1 MVINMYLLNCFFI
14 YSILG
19 FLLESTFSLI
29 VSSHFSSGIL
39 YGPWTPV
46 YGFGAIL
53 TIVISRKIFKKMHQ
67 NKFIETLITF
77 IILMIVLTIIEW
89 LGGILIENLFH
100 ETLWNYKKYKYNIG
114 KYISLEMSLIWGII
128 SIFVIYFIKPIV
140 DKLENKIPKFI
151 TIIIT
156 ILFIIDLV
164 TTTVI
169 KLKKRKYS
177 YF

>member
-1 MVINMYLLNCFFI
+1 MVINMYLINCFFI

-19 FLLESTFSLI
+19 FIVEGMFTLI
-29 VSSHFSSGIL
+29 ISGHFSSGIL
-39 YGPWTPV
+39 YGPWTPI

-53 TIVISRKIFKKMHQ
+53 TIIISRKIFKKMHQ

-77 IILMIVLTIIEW
+77 IILMIILTIIEW

-100 ETLWNYKKYKYNIG
+100 ETLWNYKEYKYNIG

-128 SIFVIYFIKPIV
+128 GVFLIYFIKPIV
-140 DKLENKIPKFI
+140 DKLENKTPKFI
-151 TIIIT
+151 TIILIV
-156 ILFIIDLV
+156 LFIIDLF

-169 KLKKRKYS
+169 KLK
-177 YF
+177 

>member
-19 FLLESTFSLI
+19 FIVEGMFTLI
-29 VSSHFSSGIL
+29 ISGHFSSGIL
-39 YGPWTPV
+39 YGPWTPI

-53 TIVISRKIFKKMHQ
+53 TIIISRKIFKKMHQ

-77 IILMIVLTIIEW
+77 IILMIILTIIEW

-100 ETLWNYKKYKYNIG
+100 ETLWNYKDYKYNIG

-128 SIFVIYFIKPIV
+128 SVFVIYFIKPIV
-140 DKLENKIPKFI
+140 DKLENKTPKFI
-151 TIIIT
+151 TIILIV
-156 ILFIIDLV
+156 LFIIDLF

-169 KLKKRKYS
+169 KLK
-177 YF
+177 

>member
-19 FLLESTFSLI
+19 FIVEGMFTLI
-29 VSSHFSSGIL
+29 ISGHFSSGIL
-39 YGPWTPV
+39 YGPWTPI

-53 TIVISRKIFKKMHQ
+53 TIIISRKIFKKMHQ

-77 IILMIVLTIIEW
+77 IILMIILTIIEW

-100 ETLWNYKKYKYNIG
+100 ETLWNYKEYKYNIG

-128 SIFVIYFIKPIV
+128 GVFLIYFIKPIV
-140 DKLENKIPKFI
+140 DKLENKTPKFI
-151 TIIIT
+151 TIILIV
-156 ILFIIDLV
+156 LFIIDLF

-169 KLKKRKYS
+169 KLK
-177 YF
+177 